1 MSTIVVVRK
10 GRQAC
15 IAADTL
21 TSFDDV
27 KMHAAYD
34 RHHDKIQV
42 CGESYVGIIGSSA
55 HSLVVDDIFRHGEAH
70 YDLSNRHE
78 IFRSFVKLHAILKK
92 KYYLNVN
99 TKDES
104 NDPYEPSHI
113 DAVIANKSGIF
124 AVYGLRDTNEFT
136 RFWAIGSGSDFAL
149 GAMYAVY
156 DRLDSAEEIARIGVA
171 AGIEFNNASA
181 APITSRTVTLVE

>member
-27 KMHAAYD
+27 KMYSTYD
-34 RHHDKIQV
+34 RHHDKIQT
-42 CGESYVGIIGSSA
+42 CGDSYVGIIGSSA
-55 HSLVVDDIFRHGEAH
+55 HSLVIDDIFSQSDAG
-70 YDLSNRHE
+70 YDLSSRHE
-78 IFRSFVKLHAILKK
+78 IFRSFVRMHAVLKK
-92 KYYLNVN
+92 KYYLNIN

-113 DAVIANKSGIF
+113 DAVIANKNGIF
-124 AVYGLRDTNEFT
+124 AVYGLRDTSEFT

-181 APITSRTVTLVE
+181 APITARTVDLVE

>member
-27 KMHAAYD
+27 KMYSAYD
-34 RHHDKIQV
+34 RHHDKIQT
-42 CGESYVGIIGSSA
+42 CGDSYVGIIGSSA
-55 HSLVVDDIFRHGEAH
+55 HSLVIDDIFSQPDAG
-70 YDLSNRHE
+70 YDLGSRHE
-78 IFRSFVKLHAILKK
+78 IFRSFVRMHAVLKK
-92 KYYLNVN
+92 KYYLNIN
-99 TKDES
+99 TKDEN

-113 DAVIANKSGIF
+113 DAVIANKNGIF

-171 AGIEFNNASA
+171 AGIEFNNASG
-181 APITSRTVTLVE
+181 APITARTVDLVE